1 MGPTDPDQAKATSP
15 NSLRARFASDILH
28 NSVHGSSSETQ
39 AEEEI
44 RLVFGDI
51 SSDTELTSGESSQ
64 SFAAS
69 SKMASSISSSAVKE
83 LWNISMILL
92 CLGS

>member
-1 MGPTDPDQAKATSP
+1 MMGPTDPDQAKATSP

-51 SSDTELTSGESSQ
+51 SSDTELTSGGETDTTLLGDTHSSNPGSPQ
-64 SFAAS
+64 TGGGDDP
-69 SKMASSISSSAVKE
+69 E
-83 LWNISMILL
+83 LSN
-92 CLGS
+92 